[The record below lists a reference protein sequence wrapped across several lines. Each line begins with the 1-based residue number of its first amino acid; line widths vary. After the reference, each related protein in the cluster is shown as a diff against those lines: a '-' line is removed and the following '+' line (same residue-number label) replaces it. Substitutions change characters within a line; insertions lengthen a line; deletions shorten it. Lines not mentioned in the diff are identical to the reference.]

1 MTTAIIIERLM
12 EVSGCK
18 TKTQLAQWLEVSNST
33 LSMWLNRNSIRW
45 DILIN
50 KCIEHNISI
59 DYVIGIDNDKTE
71 LISTIISQQETIYNL
86 SSVKRKQKNNGD
98 KAQD

>member
-18 TKTQLAQWLEVSNST
+18 TKTQLAQWLDVSNST
-33 LSMWLNRNSIRW
+33 LSMWLNRNSIRY
-45 DILIN
+45 DTIIN

-59 DYVIGIDNDKTE
+59 DYIIGIDNDTTK
-71 LISTIISQQETIYNL
+71 LIATIISQQQTIYNL
-86 SSVKRKQKNNGD
+86 SSVKRKQRNNGD
-98 KAQD
+98 KA

>member
-1 MTTAIIIERLM
+1 MTTAVIIERLM
-12 EVSGCK
+12 EVSRCK

-45 DILIN
+45 DIVIN

-59 DYVIGIDNDKTE
+59 DYVIGIGNDKTE
-71 LISTIISQQETIYNL
+71 LIFTIISQQQTIYNL
-86 SSVKRKQKNNGD
+86 SSVKRKQRNNGD

>member
-1 MTTAIIIERLM
+1 M

-59 DYVIGIDNDKTE
+59 DYVIGIGNDKTE
-71 LISTIISQQETIYNL
+71 LISTIISQQQAIYNL